1 MLSLSIQN
9 DAKRGMFP
17 TQSFI
22 VQIVN
27 NFYLVFPSQLQFVL
41 PVSVQNVPTTTG
53 KVPLILLKPE
63 WSHVMLSMAKR
74 VISTRFQ
81 PDLNSRKETF
91 SYKSPDRCYLKIL
104 SFFDFP
110 RITNVAKQ
118 GLPIRLCT
126 LLFSISFLSVYLLGS
141 SFPLSPSKKDRQV
154 VDRMTLEYFEFKLS
168 VSLWTKV
175 GNLTWYSNSASF
187 QIHLL
192 NNLYFLNSLLCT
204 RHVHV
209 PNISARVPIFY
220 LYRNSIIS
228 DMGTK
233 MR

>member
-1 MLSLSIQN
+1 MWKEVCFRRSHTSYKL
-9 DAKRGMFP
+9 
-17 TQSFI
+17 FI
-22 VQIVN
+22 I
-27 NFYLVFPSQLQFVL
+27 FLVFPSQLQFVL
-41 PVSVQNVPTTTG
+41 PVFVQNVPTTTG
-53 KVPLILLKPE
+53 KVHLISLKPE
-63 WSHVMLSMAKR
+63 CAHVTLSRAMT
-74 VISTRFQ
+74 VISRRFQ

-141 SFPLSPSKKDRQV
+141 NFPLSPSKKDRQV
-154 VDRMTLEYFEFKLS
+154 VDRMILKYFEFKSS

-175 GNLTWYSNSASF
+175 ENPTWHCNSTSF

-209 PNISARVPIFY
+209 PIFPQGC
-220 LYRNSIIS
+220 LFSIYIA
-228 DMGTK
+228 TA
-233 MR
+233 